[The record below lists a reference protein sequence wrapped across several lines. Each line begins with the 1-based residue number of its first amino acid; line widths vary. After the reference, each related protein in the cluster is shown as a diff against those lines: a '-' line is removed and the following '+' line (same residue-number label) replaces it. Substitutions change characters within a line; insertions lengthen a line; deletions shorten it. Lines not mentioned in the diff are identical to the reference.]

1 MCIIID
7 ANKMNGILPDSPD
20 QDAAPIRNWLRKKG
34 GKIVY
39 STGGKFAT
47 EIGGHARER
56 LTLYA
61 RSGQAIQIDADARRF
76 RDCES
81 SLANDGIK
89 SDDSHVLALAWASG
103 ARLLYTGDADLM
115 DDFKDKRFIDKPRGK
130 VYRYRTHAKTLLT
143 RSTCKRVTAGD

>member
-7 ANKMNGILPDSPD
+7 ANKMGGFLTEPPN
-20 QDAAPIRNWLRKKG
+20 QAAAAAPIHDWLRKKG

-39 STGGKFAT
+39 STGGKFAA
-47 EIGGHARER
+47 EVRGRAQER

-61 RSGQAIQIDADARRF
+61 RSGQAIQIDARRF
-76 RDCES
+76 QDDES

-89 SDDSHVLALAWASG
+89 SDDPHVLALARESG
-103 ARLLYTGDADLM
+103 ARLLYTDDADLM

-130 VYRYRTHAKTLLT
+130 VYRNQTHVGLLT
-143 RSTCKRVTAGD
+143 KSTCARVTAGD